1 MTSPYFIKQSG
12 AKTKLLFIKHDIS
25 LEELKSCLLTNE
37 SIAAYELFDILNN
50 LEGVEKI
57 PPSDS
62 ETSESSKK
70 PNCLDY
76 KIQLDASNTLKIT
89 VIHCRYRLGC
99 YQYVSYKLFCF
110 NDDLNDYGNNA
121 AINVFNEY
129 GLLQNS
135 NHYTHGN
142 LNYVIYYAYDK
153 KDLTLQLPY
162 ISAEISYLPKTI
174 KRKDLELSKLCLNN
188 DLLVTSATI
197 YTCDKKNKDI
207 ISFFIPYSDFV
218 THFECFD
225 NLTQSEF
232 EQQFINLSDDDV
244 EILHMLYF

>member
-1 MTSPYFIKQSG
+1 MTSPYFVKQSG
-12 AKTKLLFIKHDIS
+12 AKTKLLFIEHDIS

-50 LEGVEKI
+50 LEGVDKI
-57 PPSDS
+57 PSSDS

-70 PNCLDY
+70 PTCLEY
-76 KIQLDASNTLKIT
+76 KIQLDASNTMQIT
-89 VIHCRYRLGC
+89 VLHCRYRMGC
-99 YQYVSYKLFCF
+99 YQYVSYKFFCF
-110 NDDLNDYGNNA
+110 DNDLNDYGDNA
-121 AINVFNEY
+121 AISVFDEY
-129 GLLQNS
+129 GLLKNA
-135 NHYTHGN
+135 NYYTHGD
-142 LNYVIYYAYDK
+142 LNYVIHYAYDK
-153 KDLTLQLPY
+153 YDLTRQLPY
-162 ISAEISYLPKTI
+162 ISAEINYLFHTI
-174 KRKDLELSKLCLNN
+174 KRKDLELSKLYLNK

-197 YTCDKKNKDI
+197 YTCDKKDKDV

-218 THFECFD
+218 THFACFD